1 MYKRKF
7 NVQKNIRYTDERSMM
22 YKGILKI
29 RREAALKYKQLLL
42 CNKMT
47 EIKCIWYRNGD

>member
-29 RREAALKYKQLLL
+29 RREAALKYKQ
-42 CNKMT
+42 NR
-47 EIKCIWYRNGD
+47 ESGIGYDSGS